1 MHFLH
6 LTFRVRDFSK
16 SLAFYEGFVGLK
28 QQKRIQMG
36 DWEVCFLAD
45 EPGATQI
52 ELVSMPEGPKVETQG
67 LTVCFE
73 TEDLDGLHQ
82 KAAAAGLNPSDIR
95 FPDPDSRYF
104 YVYDPDH
111 ISIEFKQKMH

>member
-52 ELVSMPEGPKVETQG
+52 ELVSMPEGPKVRDPGPDRLLRNGRPRRPASEGSRRRTQPLG
-67 LTVCFE
+67 HSL
-73 TEDLDGLHQ
+73 
-82 KAAAAGLNPSDIR
+82 
-95 FPDPDSRYF
+95 SRT
-104 YVYDPDH
+104 PG
-111 ISIEFKQKMH
+111 QPLLLRL